1 MLSTPSESYVP
12 FFHTKDHKPS
22 KGEKPRY
29 KKHPPPLPA
38 PRKSTK
44 GDGYHPSK
52 EGYDNHGE
60 FVDERSEVNLFT
72 GSMASVCTLLTLS
85 R

>member
-1 MLSTPSESYVP
+1 MP

-60 FVDERSEVNLFT
+60 FVDESDDSEVNLFT
-72 GSMASVCTLLTLS
+72 GSMACVLHH
-85 R
+85 